1 MDHPKE
7 TVLLKAG
14 DVVDGYTLVG
24 LLGVGGCGHVFR
36 AEKNGRPW
44 ALKV

>member
-1 MDHPKE
+1 MDHPIE

-24 LLGVGGCGHVFR
+24 LLGVVDL
-36 AEKNGRPW
+36 ELTNVPEPT
-44 ALKV
+44 